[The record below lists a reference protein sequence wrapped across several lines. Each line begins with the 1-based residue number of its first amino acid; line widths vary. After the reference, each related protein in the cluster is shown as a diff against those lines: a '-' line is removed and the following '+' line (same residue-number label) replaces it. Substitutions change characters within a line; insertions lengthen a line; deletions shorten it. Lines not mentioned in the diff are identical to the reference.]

1 MFRSW
6 VDTANSMVVVFFSQV
21 HGHKPINRRAGTLHN
36 YNDDLRV
43 AINGAIADDPLDAN
57 YRAFH
62 RL

>member
-1 MFRSW
+1 
-6 VDTANSMVVVFFSQV
+6 MVVVFFSQV